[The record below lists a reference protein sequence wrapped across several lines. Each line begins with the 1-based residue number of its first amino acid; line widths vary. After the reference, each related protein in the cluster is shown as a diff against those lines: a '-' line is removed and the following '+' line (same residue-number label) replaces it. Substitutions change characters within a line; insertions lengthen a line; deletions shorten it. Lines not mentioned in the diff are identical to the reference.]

1 MEQLVGYA
9 CVVCGQ
15 RIDSIVEG
23 RFCEVCGSPVH
34 NGCVKPDG
42 TAPGACA
49 GCGGERNG
57 PAAQQVQSERSRRR
71 RTAAATY
78 PVSRVCPACGD
89 SGFKRV
95 APERWVAY
103 GSDRVCRACGTRYT
117 PPTPL
122 WAGVVFVIVGLVLL
136 GFGLVGGVFSLLAV
150 DVLAL
155 GYEGFLGLLGVLALA
170 QGIRS
175 LIRPGKA

>member
-1 MEQLVGYA
+1 MEERVRQSRPSAAPSGEGFSLTGAAGGRMMGRPPGGARVARQGEELPPPLARKQLRADRVRMEQLVGYA

-34 NGCVKPDG
+34 TGCVKPDG
-42 TAPGACA
+42 PAPGACA
-49 GCGGERNG
+49 GCGGGRNG

-103 GSDRVCRACGTRYT
+103 GSDRVCRACGTRY
-117 PPTPL
+117 
-122 WAGVVFVIVGLVLL
+122 
-136 GFGLVGGVFSLLAV
+136 
-150 DVLAL
+150 
-155 GYEGFLGLLGVLALA
+155 
-170 QGIRS
+170 
-175 LIRPGKA
+175 